1 MSYKDTNGVEH
12 NFAPNPKMQGED
24 WKAEFPPITEP
35 TRLLKNKY
43 TGELVPNTPD
53 MALRSDILEP
63 YYEDDE
69 ASDPYKSNLVTGMSL
84 PTPADLDEL

>member
-63 YYEDDE
+63 YFEDEDNTL
-69 ASDPYKSNLVTGMSL
+69 DITKVVKLK
-84 PTPADLDEL
+84 PTPTDLDEL

>member
-63 YYEDDE
+63 YFEDEDVDTVLDITKVVE
-69 ASDPYKSNLVTGMSL
+69 SKSVT
-84 PTPADLDEL
+84 ADLDEL

>member
-63 YYEDDE
+63 YFEDEDSVLDITKVVE
-69 ASDPYKSNLVTGMSL
+69 LK

>member
-63 YYEDDE
+63 YFEDEDSVLDITKVVE
-69 ASDPYKSNLVTGMSL
+69 LK
-84 PTPADLDEL
+84 PTPTDLDEL

>member
-53 MALRSDILEP
+53 MALRSEILEP
-63 YYEDDE
+63 YFEDEDSALDITE
-69 ASDPYKSNLVTGMSL
+69 VVELKL
-84 PTPADLDEL
+84 TPADLDEL

>member
-63 YYEDDE
+63 YFEDEDTVL
-69 ASDPYKSNLVTGMSL
+69 DITKVVDTKSV
-84 PTPADLDEL
+84 PADLDEL